1 MRQTLLETA
10 HLRLHL
16 IASQQTLLLLHT
28 LSKRLV
34 LVAGRAV
41 VVLVVTLR
49 ATLFIPRGLLIRLLS
64 ARAGLGT
71 SGRRELT
78 VTTRRCLA

>member
-16 IASQQTLLLLHT
+16 IASQQTLLLPHT
-28 LSKRLV
+28 SSKRLV
-34 LVAGRAV
+34 VVAARAV
-41 VVLVVTLR
+41 VVLVVILL
-49 ATLFIPRGLLIRLLS
+49 ATLFIPQGLPMQLLS
-64 ARAGLGT
+64 ERVGLGT
-71 SGRRELT
+71 SGRRGLT